1 MKDNTNLKISLGNIL
16 RSNPLALQ
24 SYVNA
29 LFRNVLNEKFY
40 PELMQ
45 KQELL
50 NIHIPP
56 QVVINAIQDV
66 LAEEIEEGALRSPK
80 KTSHKKIKI
89 LIIKGNENIR

>member
-1 MKDNTNLKISLGNIL
+1 MKDKTNLQVSLGNIL
-16 RSNPLALQ
+16 RNNPLALQ

-29 LFRNVLNEKFY
+29 LFRNLLHEKFY

-66 LAEEIEEGALRSPK
+66 LAEETENGTLRQPK
-80 KTSHKKIKI
+80 KISRKKIKI
-89 LIIKGNENIR
+89 VIINKEKTK